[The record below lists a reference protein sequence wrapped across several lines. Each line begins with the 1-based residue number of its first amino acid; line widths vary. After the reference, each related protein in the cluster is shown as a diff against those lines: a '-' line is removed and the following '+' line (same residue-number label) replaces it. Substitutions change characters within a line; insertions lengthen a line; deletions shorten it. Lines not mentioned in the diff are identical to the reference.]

1 MSFLFR
7 LLTSDNALEREVT
20 ALALG
25 NVLLFAAW
33 YLAYWVLPEGML
45 RGKTGASLISGMMS
59 ESNLLVLMAQIL
71 LWNAVIA
78 YGLTP
83 LAAKYIIGRFPLAYL
98 IGLGNCVLFGLYL
111 GTNSLGH
118 TYPTVPRPSWTI
130 YQGTGPWEIAAYLSV
145 AAALARRY
153 EVRQE
158 SLWTFQGE
166 RVRPSA
172 PRLEAGEW
180 ALLALSAILLL
191 ATAWLEARKVVG
203 RG

>member
-7 LLTSDNALEREVT
+7 LLTSDDVLEREVT

-45 RGKTGASLISGMMS
+45 RSKTGASLVFGIMT
-59 ESNLLVLMAQIL
+59 ESSLLVLMAQIL

-83 LAAKYIIGRFPLAYL
+83 LAAKYIVGRFPLAYL

-118 TYPTVPRPSWTI
+118 TYPSVPRPSWTI
-130 YQGTGPWEIAAYLSV
+130 YLGTGPWELAVYLSV

-158 SLWTFQGE
+158 TLWTLRGE
-166 RVRPSA
+166 RIRPSA
-172 PRLEAGEW
+172 PRLETGEW
-180 ALLALSAILLL
+180 ALLGLSAVLLL
-191 ATAWLEARKVVG
+191 ATAWLEARKIVG
-203 RG
+203 HG